1 MSLRARMLILYAIA
15 VGAGIVGGNALFDAI
30 TR

>member
-1 MSLRARMLILYAIA
+1 MSLRARMLVLYAAA
-15 VGAGIVGGNALFDAI
+15 VAAGIVGGNALFDAI